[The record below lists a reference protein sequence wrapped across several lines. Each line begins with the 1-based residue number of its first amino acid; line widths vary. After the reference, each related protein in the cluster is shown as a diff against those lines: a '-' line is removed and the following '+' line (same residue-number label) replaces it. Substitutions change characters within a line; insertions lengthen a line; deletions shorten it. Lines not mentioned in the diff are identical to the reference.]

1 MTNEPEQSE
10 GGQSELE
17 HVQSQV
23 NEAMAKL
30 SGPGEPLIAL
40 AAVLLLFVD
49 VVGDIIMQ
57 DYSIPDF
64 AWVPA
69 ILIVIAVVAVRFG
82 NADLPVKYGTLL
94 AVLALI
100 AGLVMARELIDDLR
114 WDVFDRG
121 GSTVFFALV
130 AWAAGAVAL
139 VGAWQVWSSM
149 SDDS

>member
-1 MTNEPEQSE
+1 MTNEPEQGD
-10 GGQSELE
+10 GGQSPVEE
-17 HVQSQV
+17 VQSQV
-23 NEAMAKL
+23 NEAIAKL

-40 AAVLLLFVD
+40 GAVLLLFVD

-64 AWVPA
+64 AWVSA

-82 NADLPVKYGTLL
+82 SAELPVTYGTLL

-100 AGLVMARELIDDLR
+100 AGLVMARELIDDLQ

-130 AWAAGAVAL
+130 AWAAGAVSL

-149 SDDS
+149 SKES